1 VVGKNGIILLKYW
14 LEVDMDEQT
23 SRIEGRIT
31 DQRKRWKLS
40 PMDLKSYSRWY
51 DYSQAR
57 DDMFAATDSEWVPWF
72 AARSNDKKGVRLNI
86 IKHLLKSIPYEV
98 PKPAKITL
106 PKLLVAVNFRRNL
119 AALTH
124 DPAESDPLAGPP
136 RFRRLRGQ
144 IAGSGRQSGDCGAD
158 GAGSIR
164 RLSRGRWISATIGR
178 RAFTGAESAVLG
190 KRSWASPGKVIRVAA
205 ERAR

>member
-1 VVGKNGIILLKYW
+1 MVGKNGIILLKYW

-72 AARSNDKKGVRLNI
+72 AARSDDKKGVRLNI

-119 AALTH
+119 AASFFRACVLLSRRPC
-124 DPAESDPLAGPP
+124 DKP
-136 RFRRLRGQ
+136 RSRVNGRLRP
-144 IAGSGRQSGDCGAD
+144 C
-158 GAGSIR
+158 
-164 RLSRGRWISATIGR
+164 
-178 RAFTGAESAVLG
+178 
-190 KRSWASPGKVIRVAA
+190 AA
-205 ERAR
+205 WRTEPLTR